1 MSDLLT
7 SNEMVQNSW
16 IEDLVT
22 GIINLLDSLLVSC
35 DFFLSIFSFFF
46 CQSRSFHSIGTTKK
60 CINVSII

>member
-7 SNEMVQNSW
+7 SDEMDQNSW

-46 CQSRSFHSIGTTKK
+46 VNPDHSIRLERQR
-60 CINVSII
+60 NV